1 MLRNTANAVTG
12 WNHFFDFYQQWQHDH
27 MTLFPI
33 KEILDSQRVMLEK
46 VLEVQIVVR
55 GIHITTWWDPRF
67 SLSLEV
73 SQCAEILPSDCVT
86 KCWKQLS
93 LHLRLFLAKN
103 KTNLSRLFASFVEY
117 YHT

>member
-33 KEILDSQRVMLEK
+33 KAYLEILDSQRVMLEK
-46 VLEVQIVVR
+46 VLEVQIVVC
-55 GIHITTWWDPRF
+55 GIHITTWCDPRL

-73 SQCAEILPSDCVT
+73 SQCTEILPSDCVET
-86 KCWKQLS
+86 LQWDQI
-93 LHLRLFLAKN
+93 
-103 KTNLSRLFASFVEY
+103 
-117 YHT
+117 